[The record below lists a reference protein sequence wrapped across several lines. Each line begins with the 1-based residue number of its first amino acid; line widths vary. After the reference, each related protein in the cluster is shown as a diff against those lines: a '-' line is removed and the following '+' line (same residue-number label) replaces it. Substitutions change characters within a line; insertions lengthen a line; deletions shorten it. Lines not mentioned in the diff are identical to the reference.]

1 MTAGLP
7 FDPFLASIYAQ
18 FGQVSF
24 ATKMDGLTLLG
35 NNGGESGLG
44 AGSAAW
50 RRLWQKSFPLPL
62 FHFAGEPGL
71 AYYYATAP
79 TLADEMGR
87 QPIVRADTYE
97 VPHAIPVASS
107 VDKLFD
113 TYAGYLE
120 ALDIHPDYDPDTNTG
135 FMFPWDVPHLVARDG
150 RLVGLIRAGAFDP
163 LMTNDEVRA
172 WAADVVQRG
181 SHH

>member
-1 MTAGLP
+1 MELPGLERLMRVCQQLDLGLRTKPLERTSPAAGAMTAGLP

-87 QPIVRADTYE
+87 QPIVRAD
-97 VPHAIPVASS
+97 A
-107 VDKLFD
+107 
-113 TYAGYLE
+113 
-120 ALDIHPDYDPDTNTG
+120 
-135 FMFPWDVPHLVARDG
+135 
-150 RLVGLIRAGAFDP
+150 
-163 LMTNDEVRA
+163 
-172 WAADVVQRG
+172 
-181 SHH
+181 